1 MARAVGIDLGT
12 TNSVVSVLEG
22 GEPTVIA
29 NAEGARTTPSV
40 VAFAKNGEVLVGEVA
55 KRQAVTN
62 VDRTIRSVKRHMGT
76 DWKTKI
82 DDKDF
87 TPQQISAFVLQK
99 LKRDAEAYLGETVT
113 DAVITVP
120 AYFSDAQRQATKE
133 AGEIAGLNVSRIV
146 NEPTAAALAYG
157 LDKGDD
163 QTILVFDLGGG
174 TFDVSLLEIGE
185 GVVEVK
191 ATSGDNHLGGDDWD
205 SRVVEWMVKKFKDN
219 NGVDLA
225 ADKIAKQRL
234 QEAAEKA
241 KIELSSS
248 SETTIHLPY
257 ITHGE
262 SGPLHFEERLTR
274 SEFQK
279 MTADLL
285 DRTKAPFQ
293 AVLKDGGVAIDKID
307 HVVLVGG
314 STRMPAVTEVVKDLL
329 GGKEPN
335 KGVNPD
341 EVVAIGAAL
350 QAGVLKGEVKDVLL
364 LDVTPLSLGIET
376 KGGVMTNLIERNT
389 TIPTKRSE
397 IFTTADD
404 NQPSVEIKVA
414 QGERQMWAQNQPL
427 GNFELTGLPPAPR
440 GVPKIEVTFDIDANG
455 IVHVSAKDQGSGK
468 EQSMTISGGSALS
481 KDEIDRMVKEA
492 EQYAEEDAKRREAI
506 EVRNQADQLVY
517 TTEKFLSENG
527 EKLPDDVK
535 TEVQADV
542 DALKATLEKDDADAD
557 ELNAGL
563 TKLNESSQKMGAAM
577 YAAAEADQAA
587 AGGTTGATGEGDDDI
602 VDAEVVDDEPG
613 TDGTDG
619 ADGGESK

>member
-12 TNSVVSVLEG
+12 TNSVVAVLEG

-40 VAFAKNGEVLVGEVA
+40 VAFAKSGEVLVGEVA

-76 DWKTKI
+76 DWKQSI
-82 DDKDF
+82 DGKDF

-99 LKRDAEAYLGETVT
+99 LKRDAEAYLGEPVT

-205 SRVVEWMVKKFKDN
+205 ARVVEWMIKKFKDG
-219 NGVDLA
+219 NGVDLG

-262 SGPLHFEERLTR
+262 SGPLHFEEKLTR

-279 MTADLL
+279 LTADLL
-285 DRTKAPFQ
+285 DRTKGPFQ
-293 AVLKDGGVAIDKID
+293 NVLKDAGVPISAID

-314 STRMPAVTEVVKDLL
+314 STRMPAVSEVVKDLL

-376 KGGVMTNLIERNT
+376 KGGVMTTLIERNT

-455 IVHVSAKDQGSGK
+455 IVQVHAKDQASGK

-481 KDEIDRMVKEA
+481 KDDIDRMVKEA
-492 EQYAEEDAKRREAI
+492 EQYAEEDARRRAAVEA
-506 EVRNQADQLVY
+506 RNQADQLVY
-517 TTEKFLSENG
+517 TTEKFLADNG
-527 EKLPDDVK
+527 EKIPDDVK

-542 DALKATLEKDDADAD
+542 DALKVTLENSEASAE
-557 ELNAGL
+557 ELQAGI
-563 TKLNESSQKMGAAM
+563 TKLGESSQKMGAAM
-577 YAAAEADQAA
+577 YAAAEADSAA
-587 AGGTTGATGEGDDDI
+587 AGGATGATGEADDDV
-602 VDAEVVDDEPG
+602 VDAEIVDDAPEG
-613 TDGTDG
+613 TTGEDGT
-619 ADGGESK
+619 K